1 MTQTKV
7 SRRPDYTR
15 LAFAAALVLGVPA
28 CTMFGTKDDAPQP
41 PPDVHA
47 NAGAAEGPYQGARLM
62 SNEESTLAEAVAA
75 QRGGA
80 GAVRSSSGAS
90 RGSASGMAAPAASIA
105 TTRGT
110 TVQLAE
116 GAPTN
121 YVVKKGDTLWAISAM
136 YLRDPWLW
144 PELWKLNPQIQNPH
158 LIFPGDQ
165 VSMTFEGGQAQLSV
179 TRGGEVV
186 ATTGE
191 APAPA
196 AAPAPA
202 DAAGERESAPG
213 AIRVSPKIRTTP
225 LEDAVTFLP
234 IDVIRPFLTQTGILD
249 PDIVEEGPYIFGS
262 VDNRVLMGPNDRVY
276 ARRIPEQETH
286 FTIVRLG
293 RPYEDPVTDQNLGYA
308 AMYIGEGQVELH
320 GDPGIVR
327 ITSSKIEALKG
338 DYLVTDNLGLPTES
352 FQPRPPRVKVDG
364 QIIDVV
370 GGVEN
375 IGTLQV
381 VVLNKGTA
389 DGLQPGDVLLVL
401 QNQGERRDAQGG
413 LFGED
418 VVLPDARTGEVMVFR
433 TYNRL
438 SYALVMR
445 AESEIRVGAKI
456 RSP

>member
-1 MTQTKV
+1 MTQSKV
-7 SRRPDYTR
+7 SRRQDYTR
-15 LAFAAALVLGVPA
+15 VALAAALVFGLPA
-28 CTMFGTKDDAPQP
+28 CTAFGTKDDAPTPPTDIHSQSDMSQSQP
-41 PPDVHA
+41 KA
-47 NAGAAEGPYQGARLM
+47 SGPRTM
-62 SNEESTLAEAVAA
+62 SNDQSTLAEAAAA
-75 QRGGA
+75 QRGT
-80 GAVRSSSGAS
+80 SGAS
-90 RGSASGMAAPAASIA
+90 TGGTMTHSAPAGAAMPS
-105 TTRGT
+105 TVSSSRGT

-116 GAPTN
+116 GAPES

-165 VSMTFEGGQAQLSV
+165 VSLTFVDGQAQLAV

-186 ATTGE
+186 ATTGA
-191 APAPA
+191 APTDSAPA
-196 AAPAPA
+196 AAP
-202 DAAGERESAPG
+202 ERESAPG
-213 AIRVSPKIRTTP
+213 SIRVSPKIRTTP
-225 LEDAVTFLP
+225 LEEAVEFLP

-249 PDIVEEGPYIFGS
+249 PEVVEKGPYIFGS
-262 VDNRVLMGPNDRVY
+262 VDNRVLMGPTDRIY
-276 ARRIPEQETH
+276 ARRIPEEETH

-293 RPYEDPVTDQNLGYA
+293 KPYEDPVTDENLGYA

-370 GGVEN
+370 GGVAN
-375 IGTLQV
+375 IGSLQV
-381 VVLNKGTA
+381 VVINKGTQ
-389 DGLQPGDVLLVL
+389 DGIQPGDVLLVL
-401 QNQGERRDAQGG
+401 QNQGERRDTQGG
-413 LFGED
+413 FFGED
-418 VVLPDARTGEVMVFR
+418 VVLPDARTGELMVFR
-433 TYNRL
+433 TYQRL
-438 SYALVMR
+438 SYALIMR
-445 AESEIRVGAKI
+445 AESEIRVGAKV